1 MFYDQFLTCSPPPG
15 TLQDANSTRA
25 WGCRS
30 VERARRRAGI
40 LILPSC
46 AQEFGSEVIC
56 LELVKAELQAQCQWW
71 I

>member
-1 MFYDQFLTCSPPPG
+1 MFYDQFLTSPPPPG

-30 VERARRRAGI
+30 VERTRRGAGI

-46 AQEFGSEVIC
+46 AQELGSGVIHP
-56 LELVKAELQAQCQWW
+56 ELVEAELQAQHQWW